1 MHGIVGRAWCYDRW
15 YVRIHLPLMIL
26 HAIISTIATLYILSV
41 RATVR
46 LVNGILETCTGM
58 S

>member
-1 MHGIVGRAWCYDRW
+1 MALWGEPGA
-15 YVRIHLPLMIL
+15 MIDGMYTL
-26 HAIISTIATLYILSV
+26 TTDDLTCNNISTIATLYILSV